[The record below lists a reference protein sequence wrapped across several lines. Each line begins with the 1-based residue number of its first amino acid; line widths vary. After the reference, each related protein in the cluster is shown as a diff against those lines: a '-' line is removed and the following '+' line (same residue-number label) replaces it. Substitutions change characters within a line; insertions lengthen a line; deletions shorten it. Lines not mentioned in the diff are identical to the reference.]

1 MLILSDQPLSQKQL
15 KLVAVLKAFSCGSIF
30 KPNFDDEGVQRV
42 WVSKLE
48 GLPPRGLLKS
58 LDELCVKKEFPS
70 IEKII
75 EVVNGGDGLS
85 ADEAFSQVWAA
96 LGRSDLYRQTLSTE
110 IQATVDKLGSWAALG
125 HWTETQRPAHKKQFK
140 DMYQE
145 IVASHATGVPLLDAA
160 K

>member
-48 GLPPRGLLKS
+48 ELPPRGLLKA
-58 LDELCVKKEFPS
+58 LDELCVKQEFPS

-75 EVVNGGDGLS
+75 EVVNGGAALT

-110 IQATVDKLGSWAALG
+110 IQATVHRLGGWPSISG
-125 HWTETQRPAHKKQFK
+125 SWTETQMATHKKQF
-140 DMYQE
+140 
-145 IVASHATGVPLLDAA
+145 
-160 K
+160 